1 MCDRVG
7 MVVLGIAR
15 SIDMCDRVGVVVLGI
30 ARSRDMCDIV
40 GVVVLGITRVEI
52 CVTELRWWSWE

>member
-1 MCDRVG
+1 

-40 GVVVLGITRVEI
+40 GVVVVGIARSRDM
-52 CVTELRWWSWE
+52 CVTELGGDLGNNKE